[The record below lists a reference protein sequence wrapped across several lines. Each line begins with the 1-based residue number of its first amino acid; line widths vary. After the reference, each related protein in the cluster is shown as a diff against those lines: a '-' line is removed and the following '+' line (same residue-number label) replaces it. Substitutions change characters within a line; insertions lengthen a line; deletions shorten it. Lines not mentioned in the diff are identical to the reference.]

1 MTQEPNPE
9 RQARDALKACW
20 DAYEERSEAY
30 AMMAYGPPEA
40 QDDAL
45 RDWRDAEHDM
55 SQAHAEFEQ
64 IIAEH
69 GLDADS
75 IARSLQEEQ
84 EEQEEQEAAE
94 RSNGESP

>member
-45 RDWRDAEHDM
+45 QDWRDAEHDM

-64 IIAEH
+64 IVAEH
-69 GLDADS
+69 GLDADA
-75 IARSLQEEQ
+75 IARSLE
-84 EEQEEQEAAE
+84 EEQEAAE